1 MIKYAIFI
9 NVLLLL
15 DRPLYHCTMMA
26 FCVTSLSL
34 CLKVCFA
41 WCKYSYPNF
50 LLVSICIE
58 NLFPFLLFQS
68 LCVLT
73 SKVRIDGLPPRP
85 HSATLCLLTGKLV
98 LLHLKQLFISM
109 CLLTFGPLF
118 SDCFVISLFLSSSL
132 PLFLCDLMIFCSDM
146 FKIPFSVSFVYPGVL
161 GRNG

>member
-1 MIKYAIFI
+1 MCEGSLLCASLRMSSSSGLMWSLRPMSSPSGLGWSLKPMFPYWFSVSAISPLMIKYAIFI

-15 DRPLYHCTMMA
+15 DRPLYHCTMMT

-58 NLFPFLLFQS
+58 NLFPFLPFQS

-73 SKVRIDGLPPRP
+73 SKVRIDGLPPAP
-85 HSATLCLLTGKLV
+85 I
-98 LLHLKQLFISM
+98 Q
-109 CLLTFGPLF
+109 PLYAF
-118 SDCFVISLFLSSSL
+118 RLGNLS
-132 PLFLCDLMIFCSDM
+132 FYI
-146 FKIPFSVSFVYPGVL
+146 
-161 GRNG
+161 